1 MIKTARRRA
10 REFAIQGIYEWQ
22 LNPDRAPTTIDKH
35 LIENEYFNK
44 CDAVLYRSIL
54 FGVIEQAPTL
64 EAHAAPFYD
73 RELSDISPIERAIV
87 LMAAFELTEHHET
100 PYQVIIN
107 EAIEITKTFGGTDAH
122 KFVNGVVDKMA
133 QSVRPTEFAKARAK
147 QAPKG

>member
-1 MIKTARRRA
+1 MKTARRRA

-35 LIENEYFNK
+35 LIENEYFEK

-54 FGVIEQAPTL
+54 FGVIEQAPVL

-73 RELSDISPIERAIV
+73 RKLSDISPIEHAIV
-87 LMAAFELTEHHET
+87 LMAAFELTEHQET

-133 QSVRPTEFAKARAK
+133 QIVRPTEFAIART
-147 QAPKG
+147 